1 MHYLSLYGLT
11 VLIWG
16 STWLVITF
24 QLGQVPVIASVAYRF
39 SLAAVLLLAWC
50 RWRRLALPHG
60 VVNQA
65 WLALMGFCYS
75 VNYLLVYH
83 TESYLSSGLV
93 AVGLSSTLIFNLVL
107 ARFFFTIPFTRDL
120 LIGLALGL
128 TGVLLVFWPELSR
141 SMHETHDFTGLI
153 SCLIAAL
160 AAAGAN
166 MIALRNQKA
175 GIETLPMNANWMAWM
190 GVFVA
195 AYGIANGTNFTF
207 DWSLGY
213 VGSLLYLIVFGSI
226 IAFASYLTLL
236 KRIGAER
243 ASYVSV
249 LTPIV
254 ALTLSTMFENF
265 HWQPISLL
273 GVVLTIIGNVL
284 VIHRK
289 QATGE
294 LPKPVLAPPIAPARS
309 L

>member
-1 MHYLSLYGLT
+1 MHHLTLYGIT

-16 STWLVITF
+16 STWLAITF
-24 QLGQVPVIASVAYRF
+24 QLGNVPVIASVAYRF

-75 VNYLLVYH
+75 INYLLVYH

-107 ARFFFTIPFTRDL
+107 ARLFFNIPLTRDL
-120 LIGLALGL
+120 LLGL
-128 TGVLLVFWPELSR
+128 SLGLIGVVLVFWPEFNR
-141 SMHETHDFTGLI
+141 SFRAAHDYTGLI

-160 AAAGAN
+160 AAACAN

-175 GIETLPMNANWMAWM
+175 GIDTLPMNANWMAWM
-190 GVFVA
+190 GIFVL
-195 AYGIANGTNFTF
+195 AYGAINRVEFTF
-207 DWSLGY
+207 DWSLTY
-213 VGSLLYLIVFGSI
+213 IGSMLYLIVFGSI

-254 ALTLSTMFENF
+254 ALALSTLFEGF
-265 HWQPISLL
+265 KWETISLV
-273 GVVLTIIGNVL
+273 GVVLTIVGNVL
-284 VIHRK
+284 VIQRR
-289 QATGE
+289 AST
-294 LPKPVLAPPIAPARS
+294 PKSAMAAAPLARP
-309 L
+309 LWQK